1 MAAKPVKLNS
11 FQKSPNEQI
20 RDLAATL
27 KVDEGIPLS
36 EVAAELDLPIY
47 TVRNHAHKIG
57 GYVVLYRGGKPAAFL
72 VNPKHLA
79 K

>member
-1 MAAKPVKLNS
+1 MSAKPVKLNS
-11 FQKSPNEQI
+11 LQKSPNEQI

-27 KVDEGIPLS
+27 KADEGIPLA
-36 EVAAELDLPIY
+36 EVSAELDLPIY
-47 TVRNHAHKIG
+47 TVRNHAKKIK